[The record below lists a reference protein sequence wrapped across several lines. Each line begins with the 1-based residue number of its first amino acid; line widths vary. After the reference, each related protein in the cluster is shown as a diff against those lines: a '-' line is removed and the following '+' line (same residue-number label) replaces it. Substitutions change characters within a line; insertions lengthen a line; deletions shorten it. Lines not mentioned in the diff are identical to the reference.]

1 MKRGQDD
8 VFVIDLT
15 QGDDALPLDVL
26 RAGTGRGAP
35 AVSSHRSSAAS
46 AAAPPPR
53 RAATATE
60 VEEAAVVVVD
70 DDTDEEP
77 PARAEGEKQACVSIG
92 EALDDDDDDVRCGS
106 FQVRYEEHDT
116 QTLLDTAPVAEEEE
130 DDPLADVGLSA
141 CLPPYSMDQWRSADS
156 ERWSSSQVAVAEDA
170 SASMPALSTSTSTS
184 TSKASKATAGATK
197 RPRARSAE
205 GPRPVVSIGS
215 QADLSGAIAAALKQA
230 DFECVQADLPVPFVH
245 SHLLGVVSREVRG
258 CV

>member
-8 VFVIDLT
+8 AFVIDLT

-35 AVSSHRSSAAS
+35 AAAS
-46 AAAPPPR
+46 AAAAPPPR
-53 RAATATE
+53 RAATVAE

-156 ERWSSSQVAVAEDA
+156 ERWSSSQVAVAEAA

-184 TSKASKATAGATK
+184 TSNNKAPKATAGATK

-205 GPRPVVSIGS
+205 GPRSVVSIGS